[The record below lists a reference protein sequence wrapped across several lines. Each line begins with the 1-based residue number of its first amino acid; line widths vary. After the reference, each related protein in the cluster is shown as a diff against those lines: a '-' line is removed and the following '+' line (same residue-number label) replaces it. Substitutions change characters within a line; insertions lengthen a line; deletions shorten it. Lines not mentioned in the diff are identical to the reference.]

1 MNQFEYV
8 QFNFQSKIFNDII
21 KFLNFNLL
29 LRLLRK
35 EYFLLTTMSIETE
48 WENQLKDF
56 FRSEGK
62 GQNAIVDA
70 VNKYFETSF
79 QESNIVAVKFHG
91 LDLTSLAFL
100 WTTIQK
106 SPVQCLL
113 RCHDIL
119 NECRELD
126 DFKSLFPGKS
136 LPSLRF
142 RLYQLPANASFQKFR
157 VPQQVRIL

>member
-1 MNQFEYV
+1 
-8 QFNFQSKIFNDII
+8 
-21 KFLNFNLL
+21 
-29 LRLLRK
+29 
-35 EYFLLTTMSIETE
+35 MSIETE

-70 VNKYFETSF
+70 VNKYFETSV

-113 RCHDIL
+113 NHQDEMAL
-119 NECRELD
+119 
-126 DFKSLFPGKS
+126 
-136 LPSLRF
+136 
-142 RLYQLPANASFQKFR
+142 
-157 VPQQVRIL
+157 

>member
-1 MNQFEYV
+1 
-8 QFNFQSKIFNDII
+8 
-21 KFLNFNLL
+21 
-29 LRLLRK
+29 
-35 EYFLLTTMSIETE
+35 MSIETE

-70 VNKYFETSF
+70 VNKYFETSV

-126 DFKSLFPGKS
+126 EFKSLFPGKS

-157 VPQQVRIL
+157 VPQQVRIFQIINILHILLKHVFSSIGRNWHFDRVQWYCGQSEVA

>member
-1 MNQFEYV
+1 
-8 QFNFQSKIFNDII
+8 
-21 KFLNFNLL
+21 
-29 LRLLRK
+29 
-35 EYFLLTTMSIETE
+35 MSIETE
-48 WENQLKDF
+48 WENQLKNF
-56 FRSEGK
+56 FRNEGK
-62 GQNAIVDA
+62 GQNAIIDA
-70 VNKYFETSF
+70 LNKYFESSA

-100 WTTIQK
+100 WTSIQK

-119 NECRELD
+119 NECRELE

-142 RLYQLPANASFQKFR
+142 RPYPLPSGALFQYSR
-157 VPQQVRIL
+157 VPH